1 MAYQLKSTGIAAN
14 CTMCIAVDPD
24 TGTIKDFAS
33 SAVTADITVGANV
46 TTGSQDWDGNTR
58 HYFVLGS
65 GTAADDFVAFGTNK
79 PQWDFNS
86 GESRTWVFI
95 GEAAGNFVRVMG
107 ANDSTYMAS
116 RSIISGGNTFPQT
129 TLGSASNGGGAPPAS
144 TEKWIF
150 GHSLV
155 HGTSNTYFRA
165 LHNALSMTTGA
176 ASAVLSP
183 GGTTF
188 DFALS
193 YVGRHNA
200 STTHQQDKIHAI
212 LIFNT
217 ALSESDWDSL
227 RDDWFTVLLESAGG
241 GGDPTLSSAS
251 FTATSDTAGGLTVT
265 TDVAAGTLYAVLTT
279 SSTTPSTTQIAAGQ
293 DHTGSAAAWDGSDA
307 SPTVGANPFSATG
320 LTASTEYWPHFFH
333 DTGAGDSITGT
344 SDTTD
349 ASPDV
354 TAPVLSSP
362 VGTATGAT
370 TATVGATTDEG
381 NGTMYAVVTTSATAP
396 SAAQIKAGQ
405 DHTGS
410 AAAWNSGS
418 GQAISTVGAK
428 TFNATGLTA
437 STAYR
442 AHLVHTDAAANDS
455 NIATSAEFTTSAA
468 SGDDIRLQPALDLDR
483 GGDAAS
489 LSGLRWVAFTDTTL
503 GTIEASGS
511 SLTTNSSG
519 QPTIDINGSSFSIG
533 DYVPLLITSF
543 DAGTAAADRT
553 VLTFFGF
560 VPATAQA

>member
-1 MAYQLKSTGIAAN
+1 MAYTLKTTGIAAN
-14 CTMCIAVDPD
+14 CTMCVAVDPD

-33 SAVTADITVGANV
+33 SGVTADMTVGANV
-46 TTGSQDWDGNTR
+46 TISSQAWDGNTR
-58 HYFVLGS
+58 SYFQLGA
-65 GTAADDFVAFGTNK
+65 GTASADFVAFGTTK

-86 GESRTWVFI
+86 GESRTVVFI
-95 GEAAGNFVRVMG
+95 GEAAGAQVRV
-107 ANDSTYMAS
+107 
-116 RSIISGGNTFPQT
+116 IGGNSGTYFASQNLSAGGATFPTFVAGSSITAAQT
-129 TLGSASNGGGAPPAS
+129 ALSSGQ
-144 TEKWIF
+144 KRIF
-150 GHSLV
+150 GFSLV
-155 HGTSNTYFRA
+155 HGTSSTAYYA
-165 LHNALSMTTGA
+165 ADTDSSMGTASLSALSP
-176 ASAVLSP
+176 S
-183 GGTTF
+183 GTTF
-188 DFALS
+188 DYAVS
-193 YVGRHNA
+193 HVGRRND
-200 STTHQQDKIHAI
+200 STQHQTDKIHAV
-212 LIFNT
+212 LIFNA

-241 GGDPTLSSAS
+241 GDPTLSSAS
-251 FTATSDTAGGLTVT
+251 FTATSDTAGDLTVT

-279 SSTTPSTTQIAAGQ
+279 SATTPSDAQIAAGQ
-293 DHTGSAAAWDGSDA
+293 DHTGAAAAWDDSDA
-307 SPTVGANPFSATG
+307 TPTAGANPFSATG

-333 DTGAGDSITGT
+333 DTGAGDTITGT

-349 ASPDV
+349 AAPDV

-362 VGTATGAT
+362 VGTATGST

-381 NGTMYAVVTTSATAP
+381 NGTLYVVVTTSATAP

-410 AAAWNSGS
+410 AAVFDDS
-418 GQAISTVGAK
+418 QVITTTGAK
-428 TFNATGLTA
+428 TFSATGLTA

-442 AHLVHTDAAANDS
+442 AHLIHTDAAANDS
-455 NIATSAEFTTSAA
+455 NIVTSAEFTTSSAA
-468 SGDDIRLQPALDLDR
+468 NDIRLQPALDLDR

-519 QPTIDINGSSFSIG
+519 QPTIDIDTSSFDVG

-543 DAGTAAADRT
+543 DTGTAAADRT

-560 VPATAQA
+560 VEAIAQT